1 MFALL
6 GLDEFIGNLRLSM
19 RQALTP
25 LWYMNVFFQKIVI
38 KTKTRWRPVHTSNLV
53 IFEFFRLA

>member
-1 MFALL
+1 MFAFV

-19 RQALTP
+19 RQAFTP
-25 LWYMNVFFQKIVI
+25 LWYIDVFLQKIVI
-38 KTKTRWRPVHTSNLV
+38 KTKTRWRRVHTSNLV